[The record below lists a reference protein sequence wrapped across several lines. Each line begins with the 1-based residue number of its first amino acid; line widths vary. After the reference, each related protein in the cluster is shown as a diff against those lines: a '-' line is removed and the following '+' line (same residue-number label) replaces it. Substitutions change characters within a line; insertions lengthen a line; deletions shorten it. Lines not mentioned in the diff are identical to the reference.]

1 MPFVLDESS
10 YRIEKNTFPDR
21 EEAKNRAE
29 EAARIL
35 GRPVTVYEL
44 LAQELHFAFRVM
56 PDGSTDETDPLPEHV
71 AVQPEAPAVLG
82 SPRDRRGVL
91 DAVAEALEHAGRP
104 DLAAEVDRENEAV
117 ALDTEEGLRK
127 IADQLKRDPTLNV

>member
-10 YRIEKNTFPDR
+10 YRIEKNTFPLR

-44 LAQELHFAFRVM
+44 VAQELHFAFRVM
-56 PDGSTDETDPLPEHV
+56 PDGSEDSTDPLPEHV

-82 SPRDRRGVL
+82 RRQLL
-91 DAVAEALEHAGRP
+91 DAVADALERAGRP
-104 DLAAEVDRENEAV
+104 DLAVQVDQDNEAV
-117 ALDTEEGLRK
+117 ALDGPDDMTRQIVDE
-127 IADQLKRDPTLNV
+127 LKRDPSLNL